1 MTFASTQKGPAFRP
15 AAGGLAWLVR
25 TESIE
30 RVRVAQV
37 MESTESATVLPVQQG
52 SFPATALW
60 EDLHAT
66 ESVALDHLEHRATS
80 IREYVKSR
88 RAGKEAA

>member
-1 MTFASTQKGPAFRP
+1 MTFAATQRAPALRP
-15 AAGGLAWLVR
+15 AVGGLAWLVR

-37 MESTESATVLPVQQG
+37 MESTESATVLPVRAG

-60 EDLHAT
+60 EDLHADEET
-66 ESVALDHLEHRATS
+66 ALDHLEHRAAS